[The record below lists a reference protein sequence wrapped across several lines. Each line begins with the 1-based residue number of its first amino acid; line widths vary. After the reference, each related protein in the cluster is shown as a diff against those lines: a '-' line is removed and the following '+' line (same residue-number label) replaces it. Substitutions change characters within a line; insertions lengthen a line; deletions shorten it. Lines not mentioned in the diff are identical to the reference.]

1 MDMGGGERQRG
12 GAWREVLGAANCQ
25 SIQIHRH
32 GHRMSVPSSLFS
44 AQWRFM
50 LLRLRPLPSPLPRFA
65 PLPSLCDVLVILD
78 NGLLS
83 ARLMLDACDDWHS
96 VTRPLIGDAHCN
108 KQRGRERGSVCV
120 CIGLGI
126 RIGLPIAVA
135 IKQRVSCKRITA

>member
-1 MDMGGGERQRG
+1 MGMVGGRGERQRG
-12 GAWREVLGAANCQ
+12 GVWRDVLGAANCQ

-32 GHRMSVPSSLFS
+32 GHRMSAPSTLFS

-50 LLRLRPLPSPLPRFA
+50 LLRLRPLPFPRFA
-65 PLPSLCDVLVILD
+65 PLPPLCDVLVILD

-96 VTRPLIGDAHCN
+96 LTCPLIGDAHCN
-108 KQRGRERGSVCV
+108 KQRERGSVCV

-126 RIGLPIAVA
+126 RIGLPISVA